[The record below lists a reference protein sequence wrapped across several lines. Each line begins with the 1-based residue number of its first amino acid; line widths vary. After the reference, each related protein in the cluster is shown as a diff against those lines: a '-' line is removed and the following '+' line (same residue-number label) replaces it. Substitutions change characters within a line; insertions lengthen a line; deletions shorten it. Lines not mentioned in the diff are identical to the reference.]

1 MMRNM
6 NQTSLG
12 FDALHKKTHK
22 EIFLQEMELV
32 VPWAQLEALIAPPA
46 RGARQYAQA
55 SCPNGALFRTS
66 RRIRQS
72 GRCRS
77 IKAAKRSV

>member
-1 MMRNM
+1 VLTLASMMRNM

-46 RGARQYAQA
+46 RGAR
-55 SCPNGALFRTS
+55 
-66 RRIRQS
+66 
-72 GRCRS
+72 
-77 IKAAKRSV
+77 